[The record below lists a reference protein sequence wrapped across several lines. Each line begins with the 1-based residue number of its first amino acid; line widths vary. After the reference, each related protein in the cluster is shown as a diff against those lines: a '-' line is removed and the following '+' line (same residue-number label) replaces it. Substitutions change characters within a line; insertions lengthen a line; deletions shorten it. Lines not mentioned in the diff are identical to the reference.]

1 MRINAKML
9 RNVSGLNHWEYA
21 SEAFLQEGQINEFYL
36 QLVDLN
42 KIQPAEKSK
51 SQPDFPLRYITQAA
65 VASLV
70 VTFPA
75 LDSGDQFDIVATQ
88 PFADDKSIWKVTIP
102 STQTPSSGNITVSF
116 TEDGVQKTFVVRNAI
131 RVELLNVGGC

>member
-9 RNVSGLNHWEYA
+9 KNVSGVNHWEYA
-21 SEAFLQEGQINEFYL
+21 TEAYLQEGQINEFYF

-42 KIQPAEKSK
+42 KIHPAEKSK
-51 SQPDFPLRYITQAA
+51 AQPDFPLRYISQATVVSA
-65 VASLV
+65 T

-88 PFADDKSIWKVTIP
+88 PFADDKSIWKVTVP
-102 STQTPSSGNITVSF
+102 SAQVPSSGNIIVTL
-116 TEDGVQKTFVVRNAI
+116 TEDGATKTFVVKSAI
-131 RVELLNVGGC
+131 RVELLNVGSC